1 MNFKRH
7 LEIAWHLMLT
17 FIAPLLIMTLV
28 MFGVSFITIGILAPV
43 IMAGYMQS
51 VLLMIRDRREPKI
64 QDLFSQMRLFL
75 PLFLFGILVL
85 IVSLVGFLLFVVPG
99 FLLTFAISYCC
110 IYLLP
115 LMADRDM
122 GLTDALRTS
131 FHLALKDSATDHLVV
146 MILYLGILT
155 IGGSTVIGS
164 LFTLPFATIFL
175 MSVYDE
181 RISRGDL
188 LAVNLK

>member
-7 LEIAWHLMLT
+7 LEIAWHLLFT

-28 MFGVSFITIGILAPV
+28 MFGVGFVTLGILAPV
-43 IMAGYMQS
+43 VMAGYMQS
-51 VLLMIRDRREPKI
+51 VLLMVRERREPKI

-85 IVSLVGFLLFVVPG
+85 IVSLVGFLLFIVPG
-99 FLLTFAISYCC
+99 FLLTFALSYCC

-115 LMADRDM
+115 LMVDRDM
-122 GLTDALRTS
+122 GLTDALRAS
-131 FHLALKDSATDHLVV
+131 FHLALKDAATDHLVV

-188 LAVNLK
+188 LAVKLK